1 MAYFYNLSVI
11 PLSTNINKPFD
22 PKLKKE
28 LFTFSEVLQMLL
40 ILSGNLQSL
49 CNSACWVIL
58 NTLQINLLRIKN
70 MICSRAY
77 DIPFQSNPIQ
87 SNPIQ
92 SNPFNSIPFYSNL
105 FQSIP
110 IHSNPFYSFHSIPIQ
125 AIPFQFILFQSSPF
139 QSRPIHSNQSNPP
152 QSIQIH
158 LNSIFEYSI
167 FEFNP
172 FSSIPIQFNPFHS
185 IPIQSNPL
193 HFIPFHVL
201 HNEVKSEMTFLNIS
215 I

>member
-58 NTLQINLLRIKN
+58 NTLQINLLRIKT

-92 SNPFNSIPFYSNL
+92 SNPIHSIPFHSIPIYSNP

-110 IHSNPFYSFHSIPIQ
+110 IHSIPSIPFQSKLFHSNSFYSSPVHSNPVQSIPIN
-125 AIPFQFILFQSSPF
+125 
-139 QSRPIHSNQSNPP
+139 PIHP
-152 QSIQIH
+152 
-158 LNSIFEYSI
+158 
-167 FEFNP
+167 NP
-172 FSSIPIQFNPFHS
+172 FKSI
-185 IPIQSNPL
+185 
-193 HFIPFHVL
+193 
-201 HNEVKSEMTFLNIS
+201 
-215 I
+215 